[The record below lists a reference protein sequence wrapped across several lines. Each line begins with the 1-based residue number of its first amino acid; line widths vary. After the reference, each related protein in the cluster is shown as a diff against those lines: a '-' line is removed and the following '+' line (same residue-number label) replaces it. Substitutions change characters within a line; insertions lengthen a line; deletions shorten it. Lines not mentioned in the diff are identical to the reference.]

1 MTSCFEVKEESDK
14 RQENSL
20 GEIDKTLA
28 TLEAIPVRLNWGQ
41 IFSPPNEMH
50 QHMVT
55 ALKHPVF
62 FSNKVNWAI
71 LKENG
76 VLLVRK
82 MTKAPMFGVA
92 TSSKGLL

>member
-20 GEIDKTLA
+20 REIDKTLA

-55 ALKHPVF
+55 ALKHPEL
-62 FSNKVNWAI
+62 FSDKVNWAT
-71 LKENG
+71 LRENG
-76 VLLVRK
+76 VLPVSK
-82 MTKAPMFGVA
+82 TTKAPF
-92 TSSKGLL
+92 SSLL